1 MMKKNERFAVI
12 GLGHFGAHVARTLFE
27 LGKEVIAMD
36 MNEEAV
42 QDASEFASQ
51 AVVADATDR
60 DVLVSLEIGEADAAI
75 ISLGE
80 RMDVITLAALHV
92 KELGVPFIAVK
103 ALSEEHGRI
112 LQALGV
118 DEVIHPE
125 KDRAIRLANRLAR
138 TDVVE
143 FLPLLSGYS
152 LIEVK
157 APPEFVG
164 RTLRDLAIRNT
175 LKVQIVAIQSSEDGK
190 PTLKIVPRAEDVIH
204 EGDLIILLG
213 EDRDLDRIRDI
224 AGPPLPRRVPERR
237 RTNDRKRR

>member
-1 MMKKNERFAVI
+1 MRTRSKRKRFAVI

-27 LGKEVIAMD
+27 LGNEVIAIDMD
-36 MNEEAV
+36 EEKV

-60 DVLVSLEIGEADAAI
+60 DTMESLGIHEVDAAI
-75 ISLGE
+75 ISLGG
-80 RMDVITLAALHV
+80 RMDIITLAALHV
-92 KELGVPFIAVK
+92 KEIGVPFIAVK

-112 LQALGV
+112 LQALGIHEIV
-118 DEVIHPE
+118 HPE

-152 LIEVK
+152 LIELR

-164 RTLRDLAIRNT
+164 KTLRELALRNT
-175 LKVQIVAIQSSEDGK
+175 LNVQIVAIQTKEKGK
-190 PTLKIVPRAEDVIH
+190 PALKIVPRADDVIR
-204 EGDLIILLG
+204 EGDLLILLG

-224 AGPPLPRRVPERR
+224 VYTSVESGESG
-237 RTNDRKRR
+237 KR